1 MWCLYPPLNS
11 TYFSPDIF
19 EELEKDISFFNS
31 QGSILL
37 LGDLNAR
44 TGKYNDHLE
53 MTDKNYLEIDMFEN
67 TENISQRNN
76 CDNILNN
83 HGKIVLQI
91 CKSFD
96 LRILNGRRKGDSLGN
111 VTFHGRN
118 GVSTVDY
125 IICDELLFREIDFFI
140 VKPLTTLSDHSQI
153 ITWLNIKSTLS
164 FHKGN
169 ELDFSTLKKLPTQ
182 FIWDK
187 DSANLFNQALIS
199 SRTQTLIADYIN
211 CEFPVTEKGIDEAV
225 ESFESI
231 LHSAASQSLKRKIV
245 K

>member
-1 MWCLYPPLNS
+1 M
-11 TYFSPDIF
+11 
-19 EELEKDISFFNS
+19 
-31 QGSILL
+31 
-37 LGDLNAR
+37 NAR

-76 CDNILNN
+76 CDNILNS

-96 LRILNGRRKGDSLGN
+96 LRILNGRKKEYSLGN
-111 VTFHGRN
+111 ITFHGRS

-125 IICDELLFREIDFFI
+125 IICDELLFREIDFFL

-164 FHKGN
+164 FHKEN
-169 ELDFSTLKKLPTQ
+169 ELDFSTLKKLPTR

-187 DSANLFNQALIS
+187 DSANLFNQALMS
-199 SRTQTLIADYIN
+199 SRTQTLIADFIN
-211 CEFPVTEKGIDEAV
+211 YEFPVTEKVIDETV
-225 ESFESI
+225 
-231 LHSAASQSLKRKIV
+231 
-245 K
+245 

>member
-91 CKSFD
+91 
-96 LRILNGRRKGDSLGN
+96 
-111 VTFHGRN
+111 
-118 GVSTVDY
+118 
-125 IICDELLFREIDFFI
+125 
-140 VKPLTTLSDHSQI
+140 
-153 ITWLNIKSTLS
+153 
-164 FHKGN
+164 
-169 ELDFSTLKKLPTQ
+169 
-182 FIWDK
+182 
-187 DSANLFNQALIS
+187 
-199 SRTQTLIADYIN
+199 
-211 CEFPVTEKGIDEAV
+211 
-225 ESFESI
+225 
-231 LHSAASQSLKRKIV
+231 
-245 K
+245 